1 MQTEAQEYRIEAM
14 PTFIFFRHSKE
25 LERIRGGD
33 TRAIEAALTKY
44 YKDTSAFGGEGHSM
58 LGTSSTTKISS
69 TTTIESDRN
78 HLEQVAQER
87 FGSIKEG
94 QTMTTIRLRLPDTVN
109 PINIRLST
117 DRTLN
122 DIRQLLRDTITQFK
136 TVSFEFI
143 EPPAMKIK
151 LEDEKKTINDAKLM
165 NAVLTVKK
173 V

>member
-1 MQTEAQEYRIEAM
+1 M
-14 PTFIFFRHSKE
+14 PTFVFFRHSKE
-25 LERIRGGD
+25 LERIRGAD

-58 LGTSSTTKISS
+58 LGASSTTKTTS
-69 TTTIESDRN
+69 TTIESDRN
-78 HLEQVAQER
+78 RLEQVAQER

-94 QTMTTIRLRLPDTVN
+94 QTMTTIRLRLPDTAN

-122 DIRQLLRDTITQFK
+122 DIRQLLRDTMTQFK
-136 TVSFEFI
+136 TISFEFI

-151 LEDEKKTINDAKLM
+151 LENEKKTINDAKLM

>member
-1 MQTEAQEYRIEAM
+1 M
-14 PTFIFFRHSKE
+14 PTFVFFRHSKE
-25 LERIRGGD
+25 LERIRGAD

-44 YKDTSAFGGEGHSM
+44 YKDTSAFGGEGNSM
-58 LGTSSTTKISS
+58 LGASSTTKTTS
-69 TTTIESDRN
+69 TTIESDRN
-78 HLEQVAQER
+78 RLEQVAQER

-94 QTMTTIRLRLPDTVN
+94 QTMTTIRLRLPDTAN

-122 DIRQLLRDTITQFK
+122 DIRQLLRDTMTQFK
-136 TVSFEFI
+136 TISFEFI

-151 LEDEKKTINDAKLM
+151 LENEKKTINDAKLM

>member
-1 MQTEAQEYRIEAM
+1 M
-14 PTFIFFRHSKE
+14 PTFVFIRHSKE
-25 LERIRGGD
+25 LERIRGAD
-33 TRAIEAALTKY
+33 TRAIEAALAKY
-44 YKDTSAFGGEGHSM
+44 YKDVSAFTGEGHSM
-58 LGTSSTTKISS
+58 LGASSTTKVTS
-69 TTTIESDRN
+69 TTVESDRT

-94 QTMTTIRLRLPDTVN
+94 QTMTTIRLRLPDTAN
-109 PINIRLST
+109 PVNIRLST

-122 DIRQLLRDTITQFK
+122 DIRQLLRDTMVPFK
-136 TVSFEFI
+136 TSSFEFI

>member
-1 MQTEAQEYRIEAM
+1 
-14 PTFIFFRHSKE
+14 
-25 LERIRGGD
+25 
-33 TRAIEAALTKY
+33 
-44 YKDTSAFGGEGHSM
+44 M
-58 LGTSSTTKISS
+58 LATSSTTKQTS
-69 TTTIESDRN
+69 TTPIESDRN
-78 HLEQVAQER
+78 RLEQVAQER
-87 FGSIKEG
+87 FGNTKEG
-94 QTMTTIRLRLPDTVN
+94 QIITTIRLRLPDTAS

-122 DIRQLLRDTITQFK
+122 DIRQLLRDTMTQFK
-136 TVSFEFI
+136 TQSFEFI